1 MSFAST
7 GAAVAGLSD
16 PWRTSSGD
24 QHPQRRTTT
33 GIPSVFPDVH
43 TLYDYDERFRK
54 DMMETDTVVGSSIRV
69 TVDRDELA
77 AGLQL
82 VSRAASSRGTVQ
94 VLAGVGI
101 RAAEGLLE
109 LEATDMELSLRTT
122 VPATVEGEGALVVPA
137 KLLGDIVRLLPSGAV
152 TLAHRPEDGAATIE
166 AGSYSSRLNVF
177 AVEDFP
183 RLPSV
188 DVPLQE
194 VDATALLDTVQRVSR
209 AASRDESRPVLTGIL
224 AQFEGAKLTMAAT
237 DSYRMSVKETALDGG
252 GPELEAIIP
261 ARALD
266 ELSRVATGAERIQL
280 GINDNHVIFGT
291 GNAWLT
297 TRRID
302 GQFPN
307 VQQLRPE
314 SFEVELELDRAEVLD
329 AVRRA
334 AVMAQRNT
342 PLRLRFE
349 EGELTISAQ
358 SQDVG
363 ETRESL
369 AVRYTGEPLEI
380 GFNAEFL
387 REGLESVTADE
398 VKLELINPL
407 RPGLISAEGDTFWY
421 LIMPIRLAG

>member
-1 MSFAST
+1 M
-7 GAAVAGLSD
+7 
-16 PWRTSSGD
+16 
-24 QHPQRRTTT
+24 
-33 GIPSVFPDVH
+33 
-43 TLYDYDERFRK
+43 YYNERFK
-54 DMMETDTVVGSSIRV
+54 KVMIETDTVVGSNIRV

-82 VSRAASSRGTVQ
+82 VSRAASARGTVQ
-94 VLAGVGI
+94 VLGGVGI
-101 RAAEGLLE
+101 RATEGLLE
-109 LEATDMELSLRTT
+109 LEATDMELSLRTS
-122 VPATVEGEGALVVPA
+122 VQANVEGEGTLVVPA
-137 KLLGDIVRLLPSGAV
+137 KLLGDIVRLLPAGEV
-152 TLAHRPEDGAATIE
+152 TLAHKPEEGAATLE
-166 AGSYSSRLNVF
+166 SGSYSSRLNVF
-177 AVEDFP
+177 AAEDFP
-183 RLPSV
+183 RLPSIE
-188 DVPLQE
+188 VPLQE
-194 VDATALLDTVQRVSR
+194 VDASALLDTVQRVSR

-224 AQFEGAKLTMAAT
+224 AQFEGSKLTMAAT
-237 DSYRMSVKETALDGG
+237 DSYRMSVKETELESG

-266 ELSRVATGAERIQL
+266 ELGRIAAGAEKVQL
-280 GINDNHVIFGT
+280 GVNENHVIFGA
-291 GNAWLT
+291 GQAWLT

-314 SFEVELELDRAEVLD
+314 SFEVELELNRAELLD
-329 AVRRA
+329 VVRRA

-349 EGELTISAQ
+349 EGELTVSAQ

-407 RPGLISAEGDTFWY
+407 RPGLISAEGDSFWY